1 MKIYP
6 DDRPFGQVSHDRWNE
21 SRSVQMSPR
30 SRSAS
35 KPPVEQQPVPDI
47 RKQLLVVQRSL
58 GRYQSMLGG
67 LEGFK
72 VLLETDAK
80 TANGYIR
87 HVIYRGEAVLQPY
100 NAQLNRILQDKDQK
114 SLQRMIAETK
124 TEIHALAVELS
135 RLETAEQ
142 NSRALSLSKAALS
155 EVLEGIRSQGHQLL
169 NLEGKDVLD
178 LLG

>member
-6 DDRPFGQVSHDRWNE
+6 GDKAFSQVSHNRFNE
-21 SRSVQMSPR
+21 ATAVQVGPR

-35 KPPVEQQPVPDI
+35 KATAEEAPVPEI

-72 VLLETDAK
+72 VLLSAGAP
-80 TANGYIR
+80 TANDYIR
-87 HVIYRGEAVLQPY
+87 QVMYRGEAVLQPY
-100 NAQLNRILQDKDQK
+100 NAQLNRILQNKDQD
-114 SLQRMIAETK
+114 SLQQMIADTRS
-124 TEIHALAVELS
+124 EIHELAVELS

-142 NSRALSLSKAALS
+142 NSRAIALDENALTS
-155 EVLEGIRSQGHQLL
+155 VLQGIRSRGDQLL
-169 NLEGKDVLD
+169 NLEGKNVLD

>member
-6 DDRPFGQVSHDRWNE
+6 VDNFSGQISGNRPDQRTAVRVGPRGRPVSGPAAE
-21 SRSVQMSPR
+21 
-30 SRSAS
+30 
-35 KPPVEQQPVPDI
+35 EQPVAEI

-72 VLLETDAK
+72 ILLQTDAK
-80 TANGYIR
+80 TANDYID
-87 HVIYRGEAVLQPY
+87 HVVYRGETVLEPHRGRLQS
-100 NAQLNRILQDKDQK
+100 ILQNKDPD
-114 SLQRMIAETK
+114 SLQQMIEDTK
-124 TEIHALAVELS
+124 KEIHGLAVELS

-142 NSRALSLSKAALS
+142 NSRSLAFSQSALPDL
-155 EVLEGIRSQGHQLL
+155 LEGIRSRGERLL
-169 NLEGKDVLD
+169 NLEGENVLD

>member
-6 DDRPFGQVSHDRWNE
+6 SDKPFGQVSNNRLPERMGVHIGGRGRPA
-21 SRSVQMSPR
+21 SRP
-30 SRSAS
+30 A
-35 KPPVEQQPVPDI
+35 VEEQPVPEI

-72 VLLETDAK
+72 ILLKAEAETAAD
-80 TANGYIR
+80 YIS
-87 HVIYRGEAVLQPY
+87 HVVYRGETVLEPLTGK
-100 NAQLNRILQDKDQK
+100 LNRILQNKDSD
-114 SLQRMIAETK
+114 SLQQLIESTK
-124 TEIHALAVELS
+124 KEIHGLAVELS

-142 NSRALSLSKAALS
+142 NSRSLAFGEAALS
-155 EVLEGIRSQGHQLL
+155 SVLEGIRSQGHQLL
-169 NLEGKDVLD
+169 NLEGKNVLD

>member
-6 DDRPFGQVSHDRWNE
+6 SDSASGQVSNNRLNE
-21 SRSVQMSPR
+21 STALRMGPR
-30 SRSAS
+30 GRPVSQPSA
-35 KPPVEQQPVPDI
+35 EEQPVPEI

-72 VLLETDAK
+72 ILLQADAK
-80 TANGYIR
+80 TANDYIP
-87 HVIYRGEAVLQPY
+87 HVVYRGEAVLERY
-100 NAQLNRILQDKDQK
+100 SDQLNRILQDRDLD
-114 SLQRMIAETK
+114 SLQRLIQDAR
-124 TEIHALAVELS
+124 TEIHGLAVQLS

-142 NSRALSLSKAALS
+142 NSRSLALGKAALS
-155 EVLEGIRSQGHQLL
+155 DVLEGIRAQGDQLL
-169 NLEGKDVLD
+169 NLEGKNVLE

>member
-6 DDRPFGQVSHDRWNE
+6 GDKPFGQISHNRLNE
-21 SRSVQMSPR
+21 PTAVQMGTR

-35 KPPVEQQPVPDI
+35 KAAAEDQPVPEI

-72 VLLETDAK
+72 VLLKTGAP
-80 TANGYIR
+80 TANDYIR
-87 HVIYRGEAVLQPY
+87 QVIYRGEAVLQPY
-100 NAQLNRILQDKDQK
+100 DAQLNRILQEKDQN
-114 SLQRMIAETK
+114 SLQQMIADTR

-142 NSRALSLSKAALS
+142 NSRAIALDQAALTG
-155 EVLEGIRSQGHQLL
+155 VLQGIRNRGDQLL
-169 NLEGKDVLD
+169 NIEGKNVLD

>member
-6 DDRPFGQVSHDRWNE
+6 GEKPFGQVSHNRLNE
-21 SRSVQMSPR
+21 PTALPMGSRNR
-30 SRSAS
+30 LAA
-35 KPPVEQQPVPDI
+35 KAAAADQPVPEI

-72 VLLETDAK
+72 ILLQTDAT
-80 TANGYIR
+80 TAKDYIR

-100 NAQLNRILQDKDQK
+100 SEQLDRILQNKDRE
-114 SLQRMIAETK
+114 SLQRMIADTK

-135 RLETAEQ
+135 RLETTEQ
-142 NSRALSLSKAALS
+142 NSRALALGKAALS
-155 EVLEGIRSQGHQLL
+155 DVLEGIRNQGDQLL
-169 NLEGKDVLD
+169 NLEGKNVLD

>member
-6 DDRPFGQVSHDRWNE
+6 GERPFGQPAHNRLNE
-21 SRSVQMSPR
+21 PAVLQMGSRSR
-30 SRSAS
+30 AAS
-35 KPPVEQQPVPDI
+35 KAPPAEQPVPEI

-72 VLLETDAK
+72 ILLQTEAK
-80 TANGYIR
+80 TARDYIR
-87 HVIYRGEAVLQPY
+87 HVVYRGEAVLQPY
-100 NAQLNRILQDKDQK
+100 SEQLDGILKAKDQE
-114 SLQRMIAETK
+114 SLQRMIADTR

-142 NSRALSLSKAALS
+142 NNRAIALGKAALS
-155 EVLEGIRSQGHQLL
+155 DVLEGIRKQGDQLL
-169 NLEGKDVLD
+169 NLEGENVLD

>member
-6 DDRPFGQVSHDRWNE
+6 GDNFSGQISGNRPDQRTAVRVGPRGRPVSGPAAE
-21 SRSVQMSPR
+21 
-30 SRSAS
+30 
-35 KPPVEQQPVPDI
+35 EQPVAEI

-72 VLLETDAK
+72 ILLQTDAK
-80 TANGYIR
+80 TANDYID
-87 HVIYRGEAVLQPY
+87 HVDYRGETVLRPY
-100 NAQLNRILQDKDQK
+100 RGRLQSILQNKDSD
-114 SLQRMIAETK
+114 SLQQMIEDTK
-124 TEIHALAVELS
+124 KEIHGLAVELS

-142 NSRALSLSKAALS
+142 NSRSLAFSQSALPDL
-155 EVLEGIRSQGHQLL
+155 LEGIRSRGDRLL
-169 NLEGKDVLD
+169 NLEGENVLD

>member
-6 DDRPFGQVSHDRWNE
+6 GDSASGQVSHNRLKE
-21 SRSVQMSPR
+21 PTAVQVGPR
-30 SRSAS
+30 GRPMPHPEA
-35 KPPVEQQPVPDI
+35 EEQPVPEI

-72 VLLETDAK
+72 VLLKADARTATD
-80 TANGYIR
+80 YIG
-87 HVIYRGEAVLQPY
+87 HVLYRGEAVLEPY
-100 NAQLNRILQDKDQK
+100 SGQLDRILQRKDLE
-114 SLQRMIAETK
+114 SLQRLIESTK
-124 TEIHALAVELS
+124 AEIHGLAVELS

-142 NSRALSLSKAALS
+142 NNRSLAFGEAALS
-155 EVLEGIRSQGHQLL
+155 DVLEGIRNQGDQLL
-169 NLEGKDVLD
+169 NLEGKNVLD